1 MKITEAFTLALKNIR
16 TSKMR
21 TFLTM
26 LGIIIGV
33 MAVIVIVGLG
43 NGLSNYVTES
53 FSSLGTNT
61 LTVSVSGRGSSTR
74 NVSVDQMYELVDENS
89 EYLEYISP
97 TVNVSGGVRI
107 DGEQLYYTSTTG
119 VGEDYFNIKNYTV
132 ASGRGISFGD
142 IDQRKSVCVIG
153 AYLNDTY
160 FGGSG
165 VGETLRVGG
174 RMFTVVGVLE
184 ASSSEPEEGGT
195 DDAVYIPYS
204 TAARLSGTT
213 INSYTIT
220 MRSEDYAS
228 ESKAVLEDALLE
240 IFGDS
245 DSYSVISMSEMLE
258 SMTSMINV
266 LVYVLAGIAA
276 ISLLVGGIGIMN
288 IMLVSVTER
297 TREIGVRKSLGAKE
311 RYILEQFII
320 EAAVTSALGGS
331 LGIVLGYGL
340 SAIASTVA
348 SSAIGSS
355 FTVDP
360 GLSAVMLAFGI
371 SAGIGVLFGFLPAR
385 KAARLN
391 PIEALHFD

>member
-119 VGEDYFNIKNYTV
+119 VGEDYFKIKNYTV

-371 SAGIGVLFGFLPAR
+371 SAGIGVLFGLLPAR

>member
-1 MKITEAFTLALKNIR
+1 MRITEAFFLALKNIR

-43 NGLSNYVTES
+43 NGLSNYVTDL
-53 FSSLGTNT
+53 FSSLGTDT
-61 LTVSVSGRGSSTR
+61 LTVTVSGRGSSTR
-74 NVSVDQMYELVDENS
+74 NVDVDDMYQIVEDNS

-97 TVNVSGGVRI
+97 TVSAPNARIGSEVLYVTTVQGVSE
-107 DGEQLYYTSTTG
+107 DFLSMKDYS
-119 VGEDYFNIKNYTV
+119 VGE
-132 ASGRGISFGD
+132 GRGISYGD
-142 IDQRKSVCVIG
+142 IDQRKNICVIG
-153 AYLNDTY
+153 EYLNQQYYHGKAVGDTI
-160 FGGSG
+160 
-165 VGETLRVGG
+165 RIGG
-174 RMFTVVGVLE
+174 RLMTIVGVLDPI
-184 ASSSEPEEGGT
+184 SDEPEEGGL
-195 DDAVYIPYS
+195 DDLVYIPYS
-204 TAARLSGTT
+204 TAERMSGTT

-220 MRSEDYAS
+220 MRDENYAA
-228 ESKAVLEDALLE
+228 ESKEIVEDALTELL
-240 IFGDS
+240 GDS
-245 DSYSVISMSEMLE
+245 DSFMVISMTEMLE
-258 SMTSMINV
+258 SMTEMINV
-266 LVYVLAGIAA
+266 IVYILAGIAA

-320 EAAVTSALGGS
+320 EAAVTSALGGT
-331 LGIVLGYGL
+331 LGILLGYGVSSVAGQVA
-340 SAIASTVA
+340 SAAIGDTFTVA
-348 SSAIGSS
+348 
-355 FTVDP
+355 P
-360 GLSAVMLAFGI
+360 GFGAVMLAFGI

>member
-1 MKITEAFTLALKNIR
+1 MGITEAFSLALENIR

-43 NGLSNYVTES
+43 NGLSNYATDS
-53 FSSLGTNT
+53 FSSLGTDT
-61 LTVSVSGRGSSTR
+61 LTVTVSGRGSATR
-74 NVSVDQMYELVDENS
+74 NVDVDDMYQIVEDNS

-97 TVNVSGGVRI
+97 TVSAPNARIGSEVLYVTTVQGVSE
-107 DGEQLYYTSTTG
+107 DFLAMKDYS
-119 VGEDYFNIKNYTV
+119 VGE
-132 ASGRGISFGD
+132 GRGISYGD
-142 IDQRKSVCVIG
+142 IDQRKNICVIG
-153 AYLNDTY
+153 EYLNQQYYHGKAVGDTI
-160 FGGSG
+160 
-165 VGETLRVGG
+165 RIGG
-174 RMFTVVGVLE
+174 RLMTIVGVLDPI
-184 ASSSEPEEGGT
+184 SDEPEEGGL
-195 DDAVYIPYS
+195 DDLVYIPYS
-204 TAARLSGTT
+204 TAERMSGTT

-220 MRSEDYAS
+220 MRDENYAT
-228 ESKAVLEDALLE
+228 ESKEIVEDALTELL
-240 IFGDS
+240 GDS
-245 DSYSVISMSEMLE
+245 DSFMVISMTEMLE
-258 SMTSMINV
+258 SMTEMINV
-266 LVYVLAGIAA
+266 IVYILAGIAA

-320 EAAVTSALGGS
+320 EAAVTSALGGT
-331 LGIVLGYGL
+331 LGILLGYGVSSVAGQVA
-340 SAIASTVA
+340 SAAIGDTFTVA
-348 SSAIGSS
+348 
-355 FTVDP
+355 P
-360 GLSAVMLAFGI
+360 GFGAVMLAFGI